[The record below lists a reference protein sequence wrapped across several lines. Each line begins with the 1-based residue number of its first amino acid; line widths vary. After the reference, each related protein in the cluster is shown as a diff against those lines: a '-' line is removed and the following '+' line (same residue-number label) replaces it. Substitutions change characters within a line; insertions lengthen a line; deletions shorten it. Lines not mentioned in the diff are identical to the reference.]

1 MTINRLGLLVGVS
14 FGFTLT
20 AARLTDYDVI
30 HRMLKFQDWQ
40 PFWIMGSAVGVAM
53 PLLWIME
60 RRGLVTPL
68 GGRLAFSRS
77 AISRNH
83 ITGSMLFGT
92 GWAIAGTCPA
102 PALAM
107 IGSGRI
113 LGLVTVAGI
122 FGGVLLRDMLVVR
135 GAGSVPAASAP
146 PVAQPAAIG
155 I

>member
-1 MTINRLGLLVGVS
+1 MTINRLGLLFGVI

-20 AARLTDYDVI
+20 AARLTEFDVI
-30 HRMLKFQDWQ
+30 HRMLKFQDLE
-40 PFWIMGSAVGVAM
+40 PFWVMGSAVGVAM

-68 GGRLAFSRS
+68 GGKLTFSRS
-77 AISRNH
+77 AISRH
-83 ITGSMLFGT
+83 HFTGSMLFGA

-113 LGLVTVAGI
+113 LGLFTVAGI
-122 FGGVLLRDMLVVR
+122 FAGVVLRDWVVTR
-135 GAGSVPAASAP
+135 GAVTAPASP
-146 PVAQPAAIG
+146 PSLVGEPAVIG
-155 I
+155 V